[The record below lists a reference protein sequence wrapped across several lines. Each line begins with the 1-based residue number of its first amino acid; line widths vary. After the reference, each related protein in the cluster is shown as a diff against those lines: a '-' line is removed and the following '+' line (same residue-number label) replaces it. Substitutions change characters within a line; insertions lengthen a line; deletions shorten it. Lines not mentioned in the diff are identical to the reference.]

1 MPWDLTV
8 FIQNKTT
15 QTQENWLK
23 QILQSI
29 QTKESKQ
36 QKEKKT
42 VHGSGGMGNFISA
55 LCL

>member
-42 VHGSGGMGNFISA
+42 VHGSGGMGKFISA